1 MGEDGGYLLGEG
13 TVRLSGAGSDLFL
26 DPHAFTL

>member
-1 MGEDGGYLLGEG
+1 MGEDGGYLLREG
-13 TVRLSGAGSDLFL
+13 TVRLLGAGGDLFL